1 MARPTSNLR
10 FGVLL
15 LALVIALFLWGV
27 AHGTSRTERVFDIPI
42 ELKGIEDDLVV
53 VDQSVDDVNIRVMG
67 SPAALRNVTPS
78 KLRYA
83 LDVSG
88 SNPGVAEYRVEN
100 ARIEEQLPRGAR
112 VVSRSPSRIEVRFER
127 RGRKAVG
134 VRPDLEGE
142 PPAGFRLVDVT
153 VVPSRVWLVG
163 ARSHVLRLNEVVTEP
178 INLTELEENTELEV
192 GLYLGSGSV
201 WMEDTNPV
209 KVLIQIEAETDPQ
222 VEQEG
227 EPGVDP
233 AGSEQQAAVAGEQE
247 RG

>member
-42 ELKGIEDDLVV
+42 ELKGIEDNLVV
-53 VDQSVDDVNIRVMG
+53 TDQSFDDVNIRVTG
-67 SPAALRNVTPS
+67 SPAALRNVTPL
-78 KLRYA
+78 KLRYV

-88 SNPGVAEYRVEN
+88 SKPGVAEYRVEN

-112 VVSRSPSRIEVRFER
+112 IVSRSPSRVEVRFER
-127 RGRKAVG
+127 RGRKAVA

-142 PPAGFRLVDVT
+142 PPDGFRLVDVT
-153 VVPSRVWLVG
+153 VVPRRVWLVG
-163 ARSHVLRLNEVVTEP
+163 ARSHVLRLSEVVTEP
-178 INLTELEENTELEV
+178 IDLTKLEESAERQV
-192 GLYLGSGSV
+192 GLYLGSGTV
-201 WMEDTNPV
+201 WTEDSNPV
-209 KVLIQIEAETDPQ
+209 KVLIQIEAEADP
-222 VEQEG
+222 EAELEG
-227 EPGVDP
+227 EPGP
-233 AGSEQQAAVAGEQE
+233 TPEGSEKQAAAASEQE